1 MENNQLTRSTFE
13 SIKKPF
19 IALLDE
25 ETFNK
30 ECSFALQHLTKNA
43 YLQKATPQS
52 LLTSVLNIA
61 QVGLTLNPVQK
72 LAYLVPRF
80 INGQVECCLEP
91 SYQGLVKLLTDS
103 GSANNVYAHLVY
115 ENDLFEQILGTS
127 NEIIHKP
134 KLGSRGNVVGV
145 YAVAVLAN
153 GSKQVEVMDV
163 SEVNEIRDSSESYK
177 AFKSGKAKTAI
188 WETWYDEMARKTVI
202 KRLVKYLPK
211 SNYDKIAKAIDLTND
226 DFQASFNQLEMI
238 DSLLRS
244 SSIAE
249 ERKEFIERNMGT
261 YNIEQASQ
269 CISMLQNNQVDA
281 INAGHGYNQT
291 MIKEKL
297 KEV

>member
-80 INGQVECCLEP
+80 INGQIECCLEP

-115 ENDLFEQILGTS
+115 ENDHFEQILGTS

-261 YNIEQASQ
+261 YNIEQASS
-269 CISMLQNNQVDA
+269 CIEMLKNNQVDA